1 MKRVDRDGESYDLFG
16 FVLGYEGYVG
26 LRRWREAPPL
36 AVHQD
41 EREIAL
47 DGMLTRSAPCLW
59 RERVIE
65 GTAVD

>member
-1 MKRVDRDGESYDLFG
+1 MKRVDRDGDAYDLFG

-47 DGMLTRSAPCLW
+47 DGMLTRSAPGG
-59 RERVIE
+59 E
-65 GTAVD
+65 